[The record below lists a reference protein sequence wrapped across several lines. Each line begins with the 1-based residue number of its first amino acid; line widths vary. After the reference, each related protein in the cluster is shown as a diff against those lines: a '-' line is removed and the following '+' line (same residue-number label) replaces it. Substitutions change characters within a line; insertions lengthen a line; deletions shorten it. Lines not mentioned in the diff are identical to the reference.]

1 MHRRLAERTYWYL
14 ARCRANGDGVM
25 TEDAWF
31 ELEDGTI
38 VNLCPDRLR
47 GWIQDEIG
55 EETEGLEDLD
65 EIAELMA
72 EAPGFEKEEK

>member
-1 MHRRLAERTYWYL
+1 
-14 ARCRANGDGVM
+14 M

-38 VNLCPDRLR
+38 VNLCPDWLR

-72 EAPGFEKEEK
+72 EAPGFEKEIDG